1 MGKAMTNINIGK
13 VKVSADILRALTHP
27 LRLEILDF
35 IDKNTTVNVKSIY
48 NELDL
53 KQSITSQH
61 LQILRRAGL
70 VITKRDGKFINYS
83 LDYSKIEEAV
93 KAIDRFSNEI
103 AE

>member
-1 MGKAMTNINIGK
+1 MTNINIGK